1 MSRNV
6 SVGEPTEE
14 SPYAIADVENALYE
28 IDQQTQVVRT
38 LNLQPPSTALQRL
51 LAMPKCGGIWQYV
64 VSRREW
70 IDVSGRTQ
78 FQRRPSRV
86 HVWQY
91 VASRGGR
98 IDVNGRAQ
106 VQQRPSRRNGLE
118 AHAAVRPRR
127 SQSWTRCCWLA
138 LAAFLCLVGPV
149 GTVISFLLLPSN
161 ADENNAM
168 AHSPVSSVVGGG
180 GGPTRVRMVHLSLAD
195 NDRRARFVLDKSITW
210 EDFLAGCRQRLQ
222 LQAIR
227 RVTDSSG
234 EDILAVE
241 DLMHNDLLV
250 IYTTASRIEGN
261 ALSSQASNDLGRTE
275 GIKFVSN
282 PPEPKLLQD
291 FKPMQPSSE
300 LIMSPKPTMAVFLTK
315 LNLVKEFAV
324 LMEEGWDD
332 FDYLVEC
339 SEQSVEEM
347 LKGFKLKPGHIHKF
361 MTSLAEYKKAKK

>member
-1 MSRNV
+1 MPMSRNV
-6 SVGEPTEE
+6 SLGEPTEE

-38 LNLQPPSTALQRL
+38 LNLQPPSNSLQRL

-64 VSRREW
+64 ASRREW

-78 FQRRPSRV
+78 VQRRPSR
-86 HVWQY
+86 
-91 VASRGGR
+91 RK
-98 IDVNGRAQ
+98 
-106 VQQRPSRRNGLE
+106 GLE

-127 SQSWTRCCWLA
+127 SQPWKPFCWLV
-138 LAAFLCLVGPV
+138 LLVAFNAGMLH
-149 GTVISFLLLPSN
+149 SFLLLPSN
-161 ADENNAM
+161 ADEKNAM
-168 AHSPVSSVVGGG
+168 AHSPASSVVVVGGG
-180 GGPTRVRMVHLSLAD
+180 QTRARLVHLSLAD
-195 NDRRARFVLDKSITW
+195 SDRRARFALDESITW
-210 EDFLAGCRQRLQ
+210 EAFLAGCRQRLQ

-234 EDILAVE
+234 EDILFVE

-275 GIKFVSN
+275 GIKIVSN

-315 LNLVKEFAV
+315 LNLVKEFAI

-339 SEQSVEEM
+339 SEQLVEEM

-361 MTSLAEYKKAKK
+361 MTGLAEYKK